1 MRYRNNQDFSSP
13 FVGVLDM
20 FSGVSEHLLCF
31 IIKLFFEILA
41 SKITQSMKNL
51 NKIKSKRVIHVL
63 GVLYEVK
70 TRKAYVKTTP
80 VLPSVS
86 ELVLTTENRMSE
98 VTKFGTQAL
107 YRKLSSKSEFL
118 ESRFSDS
125 RTLTDFGDM
134 RYRSSRNAAEKV

>member
-1 MRYRNNQDFSSP
+1 
-13 FVGVLDM
+13 M

-70 TRKAYVKTTP
+70 NKKGVC
-80 VLPSVS
+80 
-86 ELVLTTENRMSE
+86 
-98 VTKFGTQAL
+98 
-107 YRKLSSKSEFL
+107 
-118 ESRFSDS
+118 
-125 RTLTDFGDM
+125 
-134 RYRSSRNAAEKV
+134 